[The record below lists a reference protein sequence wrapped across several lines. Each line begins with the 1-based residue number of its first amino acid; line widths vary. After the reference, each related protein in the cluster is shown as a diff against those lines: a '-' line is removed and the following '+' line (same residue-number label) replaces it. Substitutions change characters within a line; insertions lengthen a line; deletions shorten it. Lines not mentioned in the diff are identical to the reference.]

1 MGEIILENNLEDKL
15 DIEEIYQLK
24 EVICTNQ
31 NCFSNVLGK
40 TDIVTHDVEL
50 TKNDPV
56 LCKSYHRDPRPCID
70 YRKLN
75 QVTKIKFF
83 QLPNIEERIETVSSA
98 NYITLD
104 LSRGYWQIPLSPNAQ
119 RYTVFL
125 FWTYKPLRM
134 PFGLENVPYEFSR
147 MISQI
152 LDGCEEFA
160 VPYLDDIVIYSRSFK
175 EHIKHI
181 RKVLRRIQH
190 AGLTIKL
197 SKYKF
202 AQGEVKYLGHVVG
215 QNRRNPSELNLEA
228 IQNFP
233 RPSTKTDIRAFL
245 GLAGYYSKYISM
257 LSFFAAPLTEALEGE
272 NRKGSV
278 VWTEHCEETF
288 LSLKKALIS
297 FPVLNA
303 PDYQHEFI
311 LQPIHLI
318 EGHIVHSESE
328 DEQEG
333 TVEDGPEPPSDD
345 STTPR
350 SSIKWRFEPFS
361 YIDTNISSNTSTV
374 STPLQYFIKYIPSE
388 MFSEMTTYTNMYALQ
403 KGVSFKP
410 TTKEELEVLFGLH
423 IIMGTLKYPRVN
435 LYWDNSV
442 GIPTFVNCM
451 TRDSVRNRCLQLPVE
466 KICSVDEQIVPFR
479 GNLNIKQYMKN
490 KPNPWGIKIFILCGI
505 SGIAYDFIVYQGS
518 TTEFD
523 NNLLSYGQSAAVVLQ
538 LSKRFVSKG
547 HELYFDN
554 YFNSYNLLQILK
566 SKSINAA
573 GTARLNRFSK
583 PPLSS
588 DKECR
593 TKGRGFSQ
601 EITSLDGDV
610 ALVKWVDNRSVVLA
624 SNFLGIN
631 KEDEVQRWS
640 KESKSFIKVKRPEI
654 VRRYNSGMG
663 GVDLLDQ
670 LIALYR
676 TNIRSKKWTLRM
688 IFHAVD
694 LAIVN
699 SWIEYKND
707 MKVLST
713 PSKNILDLMNF
724 RLKVADGLVNV
735 GKQRGNLKRG
745 RPSLAP
751 PLPKKICRK
760 PFTEIKPSKDLRTDQ
775 IDHMPDHDNAKYE
788 TRCKKKKIVILRPI
802 LFVLNVKSIYV

>member
-1 MGEIILENNLEDKL
+1 MDTL
-15 DIEEIYQLK
+15 
-24 EVICTNQ
+24 
-31 NCFSNVLGK
+31 
-40 TDIVTHDVEL
+40 
-50 TKNDPV
+50 
-56 LCKSYHRDPRPCID
+56 
-70 YRKLN
+70 RKD
-75 QVTKIKFF
+75 
-83 QLPNIEERIETVSSA
+83 R
-98 NYITLD
+98 
-104 LSRGYWQIPLSPNAQ
+104 
-119 RYTVFL
+119 
-125 FWTYKPLRM
+125 
-134 PFGLENVPYEFSR
+134 
-147 MISQI
+147 
-152 LDGCEEFA
+152 
-160 VPYLDDIVIYSRSFK
+160 
-175 EHIKHI
+175 
-181 RKVLRRIQH
+181 RRILNVQNPDDQV
-190 AGLTIKL
+190 LI
-197 SKYKF
+197 SKI
-202 AQGEVKYLGHVVG
+202 L
-215 QNRRNPSELNLEA
+215 QNRDISALSEEEYE
-228 IQNFP
+228 
-233 RPSTKTDIRAFL
+233 TE
-245 GLAGYYSKYISM
+245 LAVTVEPTRIG
-257 LSFFAAPLTEALEGE
+257 A
-272 NRKGSV
+272 
-278 VWTEHCEETF
+278 
-288 LSLKKALIS
+288 
-297 FPVLNA
+297 
-303 PDYQHEFI
+303 D
-311 LQPIHLI
+311 
-318 EGHIVHSESE
+318 IVHSECE
-328 DEQEG
+328 DDQEG
-333 TVEDGPEPPSDD
+333 TVEDGPEPPSGD
-345 STTPR
+345 SATPR
-350 SSIKWRFEPFS
+350 SSIKWRHKVNSFEPFS

-374 STPLQYFIKYIPSE
+374 STPLQYFIKCIPSE
-388 MFSEMTTYTNMYALQ
+388 MFSEMTTYTNMHALQ
-403 KGVSFKP
+403 KGLSFKP
-410 TTKEELEVLFGLH
+410 TTKEELEVLFGLR

-451 TRDSVRNRCLQLPVE
+451 TRDRFFQLRANLHLVDTMHPNNEDRIYKVRPIFNSVRNRCLQLPVE

-573 GTARLNRFSK
+573 GTARLNRFYK

-610 ALVKWVDNRSVVLA
+610 ALVKWVDNRNVVLA

-640 KESKSFIKVKRPEI
+640 KESKSFIKVKTPEI

-670 LIALYR
+670 LIAFYR

-760 PFTEIKPSKDLRTDQ
+760 PFTEITPSKDLRTDQ

-788 TRCKKKKIVILRPI
+788 TRCKNKNCSFKTNIVCLKCKVH
-802 LFVLNVKSIYV
+802 LCLNRDRNCFRNVHEKM